1 MTKKKKDNKRQ
12 LYVGGYDKVTHFK
25 TLSLKVS
32 EFEKINDIS
41 NEDFRGVL
49 SHAQTIYFLIDFYN
63 QKKIKKVMKQN
74 KIESILPYDNKLIT
88 S

>member
-1 MTKKKKDNKRQ
+1 MTKKKKTINGN
-12 LYVGGYDKVTHFK
+12 YMYGYDKVTHFK

-63 QKKIKKVMKQN
+63 QNKIKKQN
-74 KIESILPYDNKLIT
+74 KVEKVVPSDNRLIT

>member
-1 MTKKKKDNKRQ
+1 LKTFAIPYFAPNV
-12 LYVGGYDKVTHFK
+12 LHYENFK

-63 QKKIKKVMKQN
+63 QNKIKKQN
-74 KIESILPYDNKLIT
+74 KVEKVVPSDNRLIT

>member
-1 MTKKKKDNKRQ
+1 MTNKKRQ
-12 LYVGGYDKVTHFK
+12 LNIGIYDKITNFK

-63 QKKIKKVMKQN
+63 QNKVKKVVKQT
-74 KIESILPYDNKLIT
+74 KIESMLPYDKQLIT

>member
-1 MTKKKKDNKRQ
+1 MTNKKRQ
-12 LYVGGYDKVTHFK
+12 LHIGIYDKITNFK

-63 QKKIKKVMKQN
+63 QNKVKKVVKQT
-74 KIESILPYDNKLIT
+74 KIESMLPYDKQLIT